1 MPEPIDKVLESL
13 NAAFDVDPE
22 AMNLLLANRVS
33 CNLKLA
39 RHRTIQVG
47 EYTHD
52 GTPRFTVTALGLI
65 NGVLGD
71 LGMPAIA
78 AGMGVDEQG
87 RSRLVGF
94 CRYVPPGR
102 EETLP

>member
-1 MPEPIDKVLESL
+1 MPAPIDKVLQSL

-22 AMNLLLANRVS
+22 AMNLLVANRVS

-47 EYTHD
+47 EYAHD

-71 LGMPAIA
+71 LGMPTIA
-78 AGMGVDEQG
+78 ARCHRDRNG
-87 RSRLVGF
+87 RSRLLGF
-94 CRYVPPGR
+94 CRYVEPGR
-102 EETLP
+102 